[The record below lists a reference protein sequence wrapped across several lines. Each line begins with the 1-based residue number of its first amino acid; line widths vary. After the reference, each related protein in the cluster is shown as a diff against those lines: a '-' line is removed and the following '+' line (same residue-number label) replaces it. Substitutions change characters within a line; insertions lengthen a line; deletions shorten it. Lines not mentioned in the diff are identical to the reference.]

1 MPEGESSDKGH
12 QNVKMAG
19 LDADKGELQRY
30 LSSIAYCPAI
40 LINHAS
46 LDCTAVGSVT
56 LRVLDRKDST
66 GATVDLDVCE
76 EGQPL
81 TCRAVRPRIVGKQ
94 AIMTPWS
101 GSCTEFREWEGLRVA
116 TRLEVLWHLPD
127 GPFTYFR
134 SEITSFTALR

>member
-30 LSSIAYCPAI
+30 LSSIAFCPPI

-66 GATVDLDVCE
+66 GATVDLDVSE

-94 AIMTPWS
+94 AIYHDAVV
-101 GSCTEFREWEGLRVA
+101 RKLHRV
-116 TRLEVLWHLPD
+116 
-127 GPFTYFR
+127 
-134 SEITSFTALR
+134 S